1 MAPYFRFGIKRPESP
16 AGQEQQGEALV
27 VRPSAW
33 ASPPSTTLGRL
44 ANLKPARVAKAQ
56 QKATSSR
63 RTPGIRKR
71 RTAVLALS
79 ATVAHMELVF
89 WQRTGRSRVVRSD
102 QNTDLLVYL
111 SNAELHSFPSRLG
124 FREIRRMPRP
134 GTALVGRV
142 GTVGRWHLFACIAC
156 WPHDWPR
163 TMPTPV
169 SPCIRAFSS
178 KEKERITGRPKTTRR
193 PCEKTN
199 IYLKRGR
206 LRFLRN
212 AILRFLMD
220 GSKYSCN
227 IFVYHL
233 VYMFIAR
240 GCAKF

>member
-33 ASPPSTTLGRL
+33 
-44 ANLKPARVAKAQ
+44 PARVAKAQ

-63 RTPGIRKR
+63 RT

-134 GTALVGRV
+134 GTALVGHRM
-142 GTVGRWHLFACIAC
+142 LA
-156 WPHDWPR
+156 P
-163 TMPTPV
+163 
-169 SPCIRAFSS
+169 
-178 KEKERITGRPKTTRR
+178 
-193 PCEKTN
+193 
-199 IYLKRGR
+199 
-206 LRFLRN
+206 
-212 AILRFLMD
+212 
-220 GSKYSCN
+220 
-227 IFVYHL
+227 
-233 VYMFIAR
+233 
-240 GCAKF
+240 